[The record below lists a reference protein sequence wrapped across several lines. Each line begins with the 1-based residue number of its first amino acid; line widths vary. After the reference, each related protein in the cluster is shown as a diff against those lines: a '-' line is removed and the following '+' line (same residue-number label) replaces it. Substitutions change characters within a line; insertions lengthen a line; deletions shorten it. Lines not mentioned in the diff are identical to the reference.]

1 MAFIGARTAE
11 SARLWHG
18 KHIYRRG
25 AEAQRENKE
34 EFFLRVSAS
43 LRLGG
48 KNCSLT
54 FCGLGNSRSVWPLG
68 HLLIARTRPP
78 ALRLA
83 TARRVWFYPRVQRI
97 IVITGT
103 DTGVGKTVLTA
114 WLAAHL
120 RAQGARVA
128 ALKPICSG
136 GREDA
141 RALHH
146 ALGGALTLDE
156 INPWHF
162 RAPLAP
168 LLAARQER
176 RRVQFAEVITHIRS
190 IARRFD
196 TVLVEGAGGLLSPL
210 GENFSTRDWITALR
224 AEVIIVGRNQ
234 LGVANHLRLT
244 LEALPPRAAA
254 GAKIVLM
261 SPSRPTAASRTNP
274 ALAREFFPNQPVVVL
289 PWCGADAAVAVRME
303 RVQAGV
309 QALACSGTP
318 RTRSAS

>member
-1 MAFIGARTAE
+1 M
-11 SARLWHG
+11 
-18 KHIYRRG
+18 
-25 AEAQRENKE
+25 
-34 EFFLRVSAS
+34 
-43 LRLGG
+43 
-48 KNCSLT
+48 
-54 FCGLGNSRSVWPLG
+54 
-68 HLLIARTRPP
+68 IARTRRS

-83 TARRVWFYPRVQRI
+83 TGRRSWFHPRVQRI

-120 RAQGARVA
+120 RARGASVA

-141 RALHH
+141 RALHQ

-168 LLAARQER
+168 LLAARKER
-176 RRVQFAEVITHIRS
+176 RTVQLPEVIKHIRS

-196 TVLVEGAGGLLSPL
+196 IVLVEGAGGLLSPL
-210 GENFSTRDWITALR
+210 GEKFSTRDWITALR
-224 AEVIIVGRNQ
+224 AEVIVVGRNQ
-234 LGVANHLRLT
+234 LGVVNHLRLT
-244 LEALPPRAAA
+244 REALPPRAAA

-261 SPSRPTAASRTNP
+261 SPPRPTAASRTNLELVRELIRP
-274 ALAREFFPNQPVVVL
+274 ASLAVL
-289 PWCGADAAVAVRME
+289 PWRGGVKDRKDGSVEGDAPLQKALRALLRA
-303 RVQAGV
+303 RRAG
-309 QALACSGTP
+309 
-318 RTRSAS
+318 

>member
-1 MAFIGARTAE
+1 MLAPLAPPS
-11 SARLWHG
+11 SADRV
-18 KHIYRRG
+18 RR
-25 AEAQRENKE
+25 
-34 EFFLRVSAS
+34 
-43 LRLGG
+43 
-48 KNCSLT
+48 SLT
-54 FCGLGNSRSVWPLG
+54 
-68 HLLIARTRPP
+68 PP
-78 ALRLA
+78 ALA
-83 TARRVWFYPRVQRI
+83 TERCSWFHPRVQRI

-120 RAQGARVA
+120 RAQGASVA

-136 GREDA
+136 GRDDA
-141 RALHH
+141 RALYR

-168 LLAARQER
+168 LLAARKER
-176 RRVQFAEVITHIRS
+176 RRVQLKEVIAHIRS

-196 TVLVEGAGGLLSPL
+196 IVLVEGAGGLLSPL

-224 AEVIIVGRNQ
+224 AEAIVVGSNQ

-244 LEALPPRAAA
+244 LEALPARAAA

-261 SPSRPTAASRTNP
+261 SPPRPTAASRTNP
-274 ALAREFFPNQPVVVL
+274 ELIKEFIGTASLAVL
-289 PWCGADAAVAVRME
+289 PWRGVVKDGKDGSGKDGARLQ
-303 RVQAGV
+303 R
-309 QALACSGTP
+309 AL
-318 RTRSAS
+318 RQLLR